1 MRAARDQAA
10 AGLARAAGSAKVPGV
25 SDVAHHI
32 ATSSVTRA
40 MDVIGDR
47 WAMLIMRD
55 AFQGARRF
63 EEFIERTGATRATLA
78 NRLRALVAQGL
89 LERVRYSASPARFD
103 YRLTRRGRDLFPVAL
118 AAWRWERRWAPR
130 GGGVPT
136 RLRHTHCG
144 HATRPRLVCAACG
157 GDLDVRSTRMRSRL
171 PAAPVAPARPA
182 LRRLSPST
190 ARTHRGTSEE
200 FTYIADVVGDRW
212 MPLIVSAAFF
222 GQPRFEDIQ
231 ASLGI
236 ASNILTH
243 RLGHLVELGILERRS
258 YSRHPAR
265 SEYRLTAKGRDL
277 FPYAI
282 ALMAWGDRWL
292 GGRADATALLYHA
305 GCGKRLVPAA
315 RCSHCGDDLK
325 VEDVTFRAPTGPR
338 PRKEE
343 SRAHDAR

>member
-1 MRAARDQAA
+1 
-10 AGLARAAGSAKVPGV
+10 VPGV
-25 SDVAHHI
+25 SDVALHI

-47 WAMLIMRD
+47 WAVLIMRD

-78 NRLRALVAQGL
+78 NRLRALVEQGL
-89 LERVRYSASPARFD
+89 LERIGYSSAPPRYE

-130 GGGVPT
+130 IGGVPAQ
-136 RLRHTHCG
+136 LRHARCG
-144 HATRPRLVCAACG
+144 HATRPQLVCGACG
-157 GDLDVRSTRMRSRL
+157 GALDLRRTTLRSRL
-171 PAAPVAPARPA
+171 PAMRVAPARPM

-190 ARTHRGTSEE
+190 ALTHRGSRDE
-200 FTYIADVVGDRW
+200 FTHIADVVGDRW

-222 GQPRFEDIQ
+222 GQRRFEDIQ

-243 RLGHLVELGILERRS
+243 RLGHLVALGILERRS
-258 YSRHPAR
+258 YSAHPAR
-265 SEYRLTAKGRDL
+265 SEYRLSGKGRDL
-277 FPYAI
+277 FPYAM

-292 GGRADATALLYHA
+292 GGRRGATAVLYHA
-305 GCGKRLVPAA
+305 DCGRRLVPVA
-315 RCSHCGDDLK
+315 RCNHCRDPVSIDDVVFRGPSRRGRPREDDL
-325 VEDVTFRAPTGPR
+325 
-338 PRKEE
+338 
-343 SRAHDAR
+343 AHDAH

>member
-1 MRAARDQAA
+1 MRGARDQAD
-10 AGLARAAGSAKVPGV
+10 AGLARARGSVKVSGV
-25 SDVAHHI
+25 SDVAQHI

-63 EEFIERTGATRATLA
+63 EEFIGRTGATRATLA
-78 NRLRALVAQGL
+78 NRLRTLVAQGL
-89 LERVRYSASPARFD
+89 LERVRYSASPARFE

-130 GGGVPT
+130 NGGVPA
-136 RLRHTHCG
+136 RLRHKDCG
-144 HATRPRLVCAACG
+144 HVTRPRLVCAACG
-157 GDLDVRSTRMRSRL
+157 GDLDVRSTLMRSRL

-190 ARTHRGTSEE
+190 ARTHRGSREE
-200 FTYIADVVGDRW
+200 FTHIADVVGDRW
-212 MPLIVSAAFF
+212 MPLIVSSAFF
-222 GQPRFEDIQ
+222 GQRRFEDIQ
-231 ASLGI
+231 SALGI

-243 RLGHLVELGILERRS
+243 RLGLMVQLGILERRS

-265 SEYRLTAKGRDL
+265 SEYRLTGKGRDL

-292 GGRADATALLYHA
+292 GGRAGATALLYHA
-305 GCGKRLVPAA
+305 RCGKRLVPAA
-315 RCSHCGDDLK
+315 RCSHCGDDLA
-325 VEDVTFRAPTGPR
+325 VEDVTFRAPSGART
-338 PRKEE
+338 RKEKG
-343 SRAHDAR
+343 RAHDVR

>member
-1 MRAARDQAA
+1 
-10 AGLARAAGSAKVPGV
+10 
-25 SDVAHHI
+25 
-32 ATSSVTRA
+32 

-47 WAMLIMRD
+47 WAVLIMRD
-55 AFQGARRF
+55 AFQGEHRF
-63 EEFIERTGATRATLA
+63 EGFRERTGATRATLA

-89 LERVRYSASPARFD
+89 LERVRYSHSPARYE

-130 GGGVPT
+130 SGGVPAQ
-136 RLRHTHCG
+136 LRHARCG
-144 HATRPRLVCAACG
+144 HATRPQMVCAACG
-157 GDLDVRSTRMRSRL
+157 GALDVRRTLLRSRS
-171 PAAPVAPARPA
+171 PVGRVAPARPA

-190 ARTHRGTSEE
+190 AVTHRGSSEE

-222 GQPRFEDIQ
+222 GLRRFEDVQ
-231 ASLGI
+231 ESLGI

-243 RLGHLVELGILERRS
+243 RLGHLVELGILERRR

-265 SEYRLTAKGRDL
+265 SEYRLTRKGRDL

-292 GGRADATALLYHA
+292 GRRRGATALLYHA
-305 GCGKRLVPAA
+305 DCGERLVPAA
-315 RCSHCGDDLK
+315 RCSRCGEDLTIDE
-325 VEDVTFRAPTGPR
+325 VAFRQPARRRTHQ
-338 PRKEE
+338 EE
-343 SRAHDAR
+343 HRAHDTA

>member
-1 MRAARDQAA
+1 MGVGPDQVA
-10 AGLARAAGSAKVPGV
+10 AGLARTHGSAKVSGV
-25 SDVAHHI
+25 SEVAQHI

-47 WAMLIMRD
+47 WAVLIMRD

-89 LERVRYSASPARFD
+89 LARVRYSESPTRYE

-130 GGGVPT
+130 SGSVPSQ
-136 RLRHTHCG
+136 LRHARCD
-144 HATRPRLVCAACG
+144 HATRPQLVCAECG
-157 GDLDVRSTRMRSRL
+157 GGLDVRRTLLRSRL
-171 PAAPVAPARPA
+171 PAGQVAPARPA

-190 ARTHRGTSEE
+190 ALTHRGSSGE

-212 MPLIVSAAFF
+212 MPLIVSSAFF
-222 GQPRFEDIQ
+222 GQRRFEDIQ
-231 ASLGI
+231 ASLAI

-243 RLGHLVELGILERRS
+243 RLGYLVDLGILERQS

-265 SEYRLTAKGRDL
+265 SEYRLTSKGRDL

-292 GGRADATALLYHA
+292 GGRRAATAVLYHA
-305 GCGKRLVPAA
+305 DCGRRLVPAA
-315 RCSHCGDDLK
+315 RCSHCGDELTIDN
-325 VEDVTFRAPTGPR
+325 VAFRDPPR
-338 PRKEE
+338 RRTHLEE
-343 SRAHDAR
+343 PRAHDSR

>member
-1 MRAARDQAA
+1 
-10 AGLARAAGSAKVPGV
+10 V
-25 SDVAHHI
+25 SEIAHHI

-47 WAMLIMRD
+47 WAVLIMRD

-89 LERVRYSASPARFD
+89 LERVRYRTSPPRFE

-130 GGGVPT
+130 SGAVPA
-136 RLRHTHCG
+136 RLRHRSCG
-144 HATRPRLVCAACG
+144 HVTRPRLVCAACG
-157 GDLDVRSTRMRSRL
+157 GDLDVRRTLLRSRL
-171 PAAPVAPARPA
+171 RAVPVAPARPA

-190 ARTHRGTSEE
+190 ALTHRGTSAE

-222 GQPRFEDIQ
+222 GQRRFEDIR
-231 ASLGI
+231 ASLPI

-265 SEYRLTAKGRDL
+265 SEYRLTGKGRDL
-277 FPYAI
+277 FPYAM

-292 GGRADATALLYHA
+292 GGRAGATALLYHA
-305 GCGKRLVPAA
+305 ECGKRLVPAA
-315 RCSHCGDDLK
+315 RCSHCGDDLS
-325 VEDVTFRAPTGPR
+325 VEDVTFRGPSR
-338 PRKEE
+338 GRSSKEDN
-343 SRAHDAR
+343 RAHHAR

>member
-1 MRAARDQAA
+1 
-10 AGLARAAGSAKVPGV
+10 V
-25 SDVAHHI
+25 SDVAQHI

-47 WAMLIMRD
+47 WAVLIMRD

-63 EEFIERTGATRATLA
+63 EEFVERNGATRATLA
-78 NRLRALVAQGL
+78 NRLRALVQQGL
-89 LERVRYSASPARFD
+89 LERVRYSSAPSRYE

-130 GGGVPT
+130 SGSVPAQ
-136 RLRHTHCG
+136 LRHVRCG
-144 HATRPRLVCAACG
+144 HATRPLLVCAACG
-157 GDLDVRSTRMRSRL
+157 GELDVRRTLLRSRL
-171 PAAPVAPARPA
+171 AARPVAPARPA

-190 ARTHRGTSEE
+190 ALSHRGSSGE
-200 FTYIADVVGDRW
+200 FTYVADVVGDRW

-222 GQPRFEDIQ
+222 GQRRFEDIQ

-265 SEYRLTAKGRDL
+265 SEYRLTRKGRDL

-292 GGRADATALLYHA
+292 GRRGRATALLYHA
-305 GCGKRLVPAA
+305 DCGKRLVPVA
-315 RCSHCGDDLK
+315 RCSHCSDELAI
-325 VEDVTFRAPTGPR
+325 EDVAFRRASASRRLPSQEGPR
-338 PRKEE
+338 
-343 SRAHDAR
+343 AHHAR

>member
-1 MRAARDQAA
+1 
-10 AGLARAAGSAKVPGV
+10 V
-25 SDVAHHI
+25 SDVALHI

-47 WAMLIMRD
+47 WAVLIMRD

-78 NRLRALVAQGL
+78 NRLRALVEQGL
-89 LERVRYSASPARFD
+89 LERVRYHASPLRYE

-130 GGGVPT
+130 VGGVPAQ
-136 RLRHTHCG
+136 LRHTHCG
-144 HATRPRLVCAACG
+144 HATRPQLVCAACG
-157 GDLDVRSTRMRSRL
+157 GALDLRRTRFRSRL
-171 PAAPVAPARPA
+171 PAGPIALARPM

-190 ARTHRGTSEE
+190 ARTHRGSSEE

-212 MPLIVSAAFF
+212 MPLIISAAFF
-222 GQPRFEDIQ
+222 GQRRFEDIQ

-243 RLGHLVELGILERRS
+243 RLGHLVDLGILERRS
-258 YSRHPAR
+258 YSSHPAR
-265 SEYRLTAKGRDL
+265 SEYRLTGKGRDL

-292 GGRADATALLYHA
+292 GGRRGATAVLYHA
-305 GCGKRLVPAA
+305 DCGQRLVPVA
-315 RCSHCGDDLK
+315 RCSHCRDTVS
-325 VEDVTFRAPTGPR
+325 VEDVAFRGPSR
-338 PRKEE
+338 RRRTKEDA
-343 SRAHDAR
+343 RAHDAR